1 MNDWEYRVKLNR
13 VRTRYL
19 AILHRFYLWSIC
31 SVLCIAACSS
41 DRNGQHIE
49 DMAVGDRPDIIAT
62 NAFYYY
68 EDVEAAWTFYSDT
81 LGLETVV
88 DYGFAK
94 ILRLAESSYLCVVD
108 ADEGMHSA
116 DEPKIVTLH
125 LVTDELNRWHDYF
138 LEQGMPIE
146 YDGSGSE
153 DIPFSSFV
161 VLDPE
166 GYRLRFARYNPHPGH
181 SSYVESFSFADPVMS
196 TAGPRGDMSIRA
208 TAFSVYYNSVDDVR
222 SFFEG
227 LFDIDSVGTLDG
239 APLYQLSRSG
249 FFSLEQNT
257 EQELSAPGEI
267 GVTLSFFTSDVDAW
281 FDRASA
287 RPGFE
292 LRTPEVI
299 DESGRVRVFVGY
311 DPTGVFLEWDTFLD
325 LEDNREL
332 LKYLD

>member
-1 MNDWEYRVKLNR
+1 MAKAYRLFR
-13 VRTRYL
+13 
-19 AILHRFYLWSIC
+19 WSMYSALFI
-31 SVLCIAACSS
+31 VACSS
-41 DRNGQHIE
+41 ERAGDHVE
-49 DMAVGDRPDIIAT
+49 DAAVSIRPDIIAT

-68 EDVEAAWTFYSDT
+68 EDVEAAWTFYRDT

-94 ILRLAESSYLCVVD
+94 ILRLSESSYLCVVD

-138 LEQGMPIE
+138 LEQGRPIE
-146 YDGSGSE
+146 YDGASSE
-153 DIPFSSFV
+153 DMPFNSFV
-161 VLDPE
+161 ILDPE

-181 SSYVESFSFADPVMS
+181 SSYVESISFADPVMS
-196 TAGPRGDMSIRA
+196 TAGFRGDMSIRA
-208 TAFSVYYNSVDDVR
+208 TAFSVYYNSVEDVR

-227 LFDIDSVGTLDG
+227 LFDIESVGTLDG
-239 APLYQLSRSG
+239 APLYQLSNSG
-249 FFSLEQNT
+249 FISLAERAGQD
-257 EQELSAPGEI
+257 LAAPGEI

-287 RPGFE
+287 WPGLE

-325 LEDNREL
+325 LADNQDL
-332 LKYLD
+332 LIYLD

>member
-1 MNDWEYRVKLNR
+1 MVVSN
-13 VRTRYL
+13 
-19 AILHRFYLWSIC
+19 
-31 SVLCIAACSS
+31 
-41 DRNGQHIE
+41 
-49 DMAVGDRPDIIAT
+49 RPDIVAT

-68 EDVEAAWTFYSDT
+68 EDVEAAWTFYRDT

-138 LEQGMPIE
+138 LEQGRPIE
-146 YDGSGSE
+146 YGGASSE
-153 DIPFSSFV
+153 DMPFNSFV
-161 VLDPE
+161 ILDPE

-181 SSYVESFSFADPVMS
+181 SSYVESISFADPVMS
-196 TAGPRGDMSIRA
+196 TAGFRGDMSIRA
-208 TAFSVYYNSVDDVR
+208 TAFSVYYNSVEDVR

-227 LFDIDSVGTLDG
+227 LFDIESVGTLDG
-239 APLYQLSRSG
+239 APLYQLSNSG
-249 FFSLEQNT
+249 FISLAERAGQD
-257 EQELSAPGEI
+257 LAAPGEI

-287 RPGFE
+287 WPELE

-325 LEDNREL
+325 LADNQDL
-332 LKYLD
+332 LIYLD